1 MIYWFIGYINI
12 NIKNIEISNV
22 VINKTRTDNK
32 YKEDI

>member
-12 NIKNIEISNV
+12 NIKNIEIINV